1 MARPGNTPPGLF
13 TTRDVAV
20 AAALSPREFS
30 LLLARGVAPA
40 PLQSVPG
47 RGGHRLFC
55 SDGLSHA
62 AVISG
67 IHHSGIELLVAARLA
82 AMLVEHYNL
91 GQNGNLANFPDV
103 EEAGSLFEAHR
114 YLFHRPDLYQPGR
127 SRQGDILVEIENG
140 QTLTT
145 GLLDFEV
152 RAYFD
157 RGATL
162 SLDGLG
168 FPPHDSGAREQ
179 TDPVSL
185 VFLNLSLA
193 VRNAF
198 DRILQ
203 AKPGAQDAASSG
215 Q

>member
-1 MARPGNTPPGLF
+1 MARPGTPPPGLF
-13 TTRDVAV
+13 TTRDVAL

-30 LLLARGVAPA
+30 LLLARGVAPE
-40 PLQSVPG
+40 PLKEVPG

-67 IHHSGIELLVAARLA
+67 IHHAGLELLVAARLA
-82 AMLVEHYNL
+82 AMLVDHYNL

-103 EEAGSLFEAHR
+103 EVGASLYEAHA
-114 YLFHRPDLYQPGR
+114 YLFTRSDLYSPGR
-127 SRQGDILVEIENG
+127 SRQGDILIEIENG
-140 QTLTT
+140 QTLST
-145 GLLDFEV
+145 GRLDFEA

-157 RGATL
+157 RGVVL
-162 SLDGLG
+162 SLEGLG
-168 FPPHDSGAREQ
+168 FPPHDHGAQEK

-185 VFLNLSLA
+185 VFFNLSLA

-198 DRILQ
+198 DRMLQ
-203 AKPGAQDAASSG
+203 AKQRAQIASASAS
-215 Q
+215 

>member
-1 MARPGNTPPGLF
+1 MARPGTPPPGLF
-13 TTRDVAV
+13 TTRDVAL

-30 LLLARGVAPA
+30 LLLARGVAPE
-40 PLQSVPG
+40 PLKEVPG

-67 IHHSGIELLVAARLA
+67 IHHAGLELLVAARLA

-103 EEAGSLFEAHR
+103 EDASGLYDAHA
-114 YLFHRPDLYQPGR
+114 YLFARPDLYSPGR
-127 SRQGDILVEIENG
+127 SRQGDILIEIENG
-140 QTLTT
+140 QTLST
-145 GLLDFEV
+145 GLLDFEA

-157 RGATL
+157 RGVVL

-168 FPPHDSGAREQ
+168 FPPHQHGMQEK

-185 VFLNLSLA
+185 VFFNLSLA

-198 DRILQ
+198 DRMLQ
-203 AKPGAQDAASSG
+203 AKQSAQASPASAS
-215 Q
+215 

>member
-1 MARPGNTPPGLF
+1 M
-13 TTRDVAV
+13 
-20 AAALSPREFS
+20 SPREFS
-30 LLLARGVAPA
+30 LLLARGVAPE
-40 PLQSVPG
+40 PLKEVPG

-67 IHHSGIELLVAARLA
+67 IHHAGLELLVAARLA
-82 AMLVEHYNL
+82 AMLVDHYNL

-103 EEAGSLFEAHR
+103 EVGSSLYEAHAH
-114 YLFHRPDLYQPGR
+114 LFTRPDLYSPGR
-127 SRQGDILVEIENG
+127 SRQGDILIEIENG
-140 QTLTT
+140 NTLTT
-145 GLLDFEV
+145 GRLDFEA

-157 RGATL
+157 RGIVL

-168 FPPHDSGAREQ
+168 FPPHEHGTQEK

-185 VFLNLSLA
+185 VFFNLSLA

-198 DRILQ
+198 DRMLQ
-203 AKPGAQDAASSG
+203 AKQGTEAASAF
-215 Q
+215 

>member
-1 MARPGNTPPGLF
+1 MARPGNTIPGLF

-20 AAALSPREFS
+20 AAGLSPREFS

-40 PLQSVPG
+40 PLTSVPG

-67 IHHSGIELLVAARLA
+67 IHHAGMELLMAARLA

-103 EEAGSLFEAHR
+103 EGSSNLFEAHR
-114 YLFHRPDLYQPGR
+114 LLLERSDLYRPGR
-127 SRQGDILVEIENG
+127 SRQGDILIEIENG
-140 QTLTT
+140 HKLTT
-145 GLLDFEV
+145 GLLDFEA
-152 RAYFD
+152 RAFFD
-157 RGATL
+157 RGAVL
-162 SLDGLG
+162 SLDGLA
-168 FPPHDSGAREQ
+168 FHPHDSAVQEE

-185 VFLNLSLA
+185 VFFNLSLA

-198 DRILQ
+198 DRMPQ
-203 AKPGAQDAASSG
+203 ARVSDKAAAISSA
-215 Q
+215 